1 MARAFAVI
9 GLGAFGRRLCEV
21 LAEKGGTVV
30 AIDNQAALIERVKET
45 VTQAVLLDSTDEDAL
60 RDAPLEDIDV
70 AVVAIGDNIEA
81 SILTTTLLKRLSVP
95 YVVARAVSELH
106 QQVLV
111 QVGANEVINL
121 EIDEGTRLAN
131 RLIAPQVLDR
141 IPVAEDMSVAELYVP
156 RSVVDATL
164 AELNLRERYQIN
176 VISIKRSEVSVDETG
191 SPERSER
198 IIFPEPG
205 EKLQEND
212 IIMVV
217 GSNEKIDVFRD
228 L

>member
-81 SILTTTLLKRLSVP
+81 SILTTTLVKRLAVP

-141 IPVAEDMSVAELYVP
+141 IPVAEGMSVAELYVP

-191 SPERSER
+191 NPVRSER

-217 GSNEKIDVFRD
+217 GSNEKIDEFRD

>member
-81 SILTTTLLKRLSVP
+81 SILTTTLLKRLAVP